1 MSLKKET
8 KIIAEK
14 SKNETKEDQL
24 DLYEVPGSL
33 FFRPASPEERNRFQ
47 ERVPEQQKEALKI
60 CTQIFNTKC
69 QYPWYVIGSIAF
81 LINAKESKKQPD
93 DIDIIFHEKDFPI
106 IKEEFA
112 KLGFQDGIAPNTQ
125 CPFIKGKI
133 KLESGEEVEVEAF
146 GQKTDVSNGI
156 INPGAA
162 DTSYAIIRNYP
173 SDYSLE
179 RFNTLDRDGQ
189 IELYFKNLSEEIK
202 DFNLESFLK
211 NYEEHG
217 EEYYSKSKAGKF
229 INRLA
234 NLFELNDNNAREIF
248 FTAGRIS
255 ANDPEKRKLLREFL
269 DISSKFSANMRLGE
283 LSDFND
289 DSQAGQRIKKK
300 VIEVLDTPDIQ
311 NSVEKLKETIS
322 LETKSLLYTYQK
334 INKELEK
341 AKNDPRLKN
350 DLYQEIEKVIDKK
363 ERISKA
369 LLQDYQD
376 IDISHNNYKNL
387 APYIFTIKFIQNYL
401 HPFVYKMEEIKKKL
415 KKEMELAA

>member
-1 MSLKKET
+1 M
-8 KIIAEK
+8 
-14 SKNETKEDQL
+14 
-24 DLYEVPGSL
+24 
-33 FFRPASPEERNRFQ
+33 
-47 ERVPEQQKEALKI
+47 
-60 CTQIFNTKC
+60 
-69 QYPWYVIGSIAF
+69 
-81 LINAKESKKQPD
+81 
-93 DIDIIFHEKDFPI
+93 
-106 IKEEFA
+106 
-112 KLGFQDGIAPNTQ
+112 
-125 CPFIKGKI
+125 
-133 KLESGEEVEVEAF
+133 EAF